1 MNENLKTSVSLQS
14 PLVGELGGSNFFELL
29 KSRRSIRKYLPK
41 AVEAEKIKKI
51 TTAVL
56 MSPASKRANPWEFIV
71 VQDRETLGKM
81 AQCRPHGSKLL
92 ENAPLGIVVIADT
105 TKSDV
110 WIEDASIA
118 ALVIQLQ
125 AQDLGLGSCWVQVRA
140 REKEEGVSAED
151 YIRQLLDI
159 PTHYA
164 VLNVVSIGYPDED
177 RKPYDEEKLA
187 YAKIHTEKYRV

>member
-1 MNENLKTSVSLQS
+1 MENFFKLLKT
-14 PLVGELGGSNFFELL
+14 
-29 KSRRSIRKYLPK
+29 RRSIRKYLPK
-41 AVEAEKIKKI
+41 AVETEKIKRI
-51 TTAVL
+51 TTAAL
-56 MSPASKRANPWEFIV
+56 MSPASKRSNPWEFIV
-71 VQDRETLGKM
+71 VQDKEILGKM
-81 AQCRPHGSKLL
+81 AYCRAHGSKLL

-125 AQDLGLGSCWVQVRA
+125 AHDLGLGSCWVQVRN
-140 REKEEGVSAED
+140 REKEDGVMAED

-159 PTHYA
+159 PAHYA
-164 VLNVVSIGYPDED
+164 VLNVVSIGYSDEE

-187 YAKIHTEKYRV
+187 YEKIHEEKF